1 MVIIKCQNICDKSIK
16 FSNDCILKLKIDLK
30 TYDNQKQ
37 YYYLSYEWIIND
49 LKNHPFRDDK
59 EYFDNHLDGEIVYKN
74 DITDNLIRFLMMNNT
89 ELEIESGS
97 THPEHYRILI
107 MKSISLFWD

>member
-1 MVIIKCQNICDKSIK
+1 MSESIK

-49 LKNHPFRDDK
+49 FKNHPFRDDK

-74 DITDNLIRFLMMNNT
+74 DITDNLIRFLMIFLPNEVKYIKIFYSIYWPKVIHMRK
-89 ELEIESGS
+89 S
-97 THPEHYRILI
+97 T
-107 MKSISLFWD
+107 KA